1 MRLDEQ
7 RKLETAGRIMASS
20 RNVNEVL
27 AKIAQQA
34 FYLSIV
40 DREKGFTSIWLFG
53 ESNLREKAP
62 ILPGQLVTTGRHVTT
77 YPLDKEPEAISKVK
91 SLEEF
96 ENKRVGIIGRAL
108 QTGESQLVENVAKD
122 PDYVSSD
129 GKTRSEIAIPI
140 KIGQRVFGVIN
151 VEYYEYATFTEK
163 TKYDMESLAAKAAL
177 AIEYVLEHEDLE
189 RRISA
194 NARYATI
201 IKDEVTTLH
210 RELDKGAK
218 ADSIKQRLNSI
229 DKIAERIRNTWD

>member
-1 MRLDEQ
+1 MSIQSKITPGITFFRLPPKSKETGHHELPASSTLDWRARCMRLDEQ

-91 SLEEF
+91 SL
-96 ENKRVGIIGRAL
+96 
-108 QTGESQLVENVAKD
+108 
-122 PDYVSSD
+122 
-129 GKTRSEIAIPI
+129 
-140 KIGQRVFGVIN
+140 
-151 VEYYEYATFTEK
+151 
-163 TKYDMESLAAKAAL
+163 
-177 AIEYVLEHEDLE
+177 
-189 RRISA
+189 
-194 NARYATI
+194 
-201 IKDEVTTLH
+201 
-210 RELDKGAK
+210 
-218 ADSIKQRLNSI
+218 
-229 DKIAERIRNTWD
+229 